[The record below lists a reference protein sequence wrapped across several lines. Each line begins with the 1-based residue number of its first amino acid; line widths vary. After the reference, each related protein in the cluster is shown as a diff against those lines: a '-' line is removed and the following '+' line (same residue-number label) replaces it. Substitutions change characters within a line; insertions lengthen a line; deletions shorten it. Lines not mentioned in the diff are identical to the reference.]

1 LNQSKSDAARSLREH
16 AETQDVPAGEGRQL
30 ARRTRF
36 LRAALVLAL
45 LVTLTVV
52 IFFYPFLFVT
62 IHAGERGVLW
72 SRWTGTELDTIY
84 LEGTQFVLPWNK
96 IVIYDVRYK
105 VANQT
110 LMLLSSDGLPI
121 TVDMMVRYRPA
132 DRLLARLHEQIGP
145 DYVNVVVLPE
155 VATALREVVAKCTV
169 EDLYESRF
177 SEVRDAMLTEAR
189 KETGKRYVVLDD
201 VMFKNIRLPEPVS
214 QAIQHKIQQQQQFE
228 EMKYVLNMEEAEAER
243 KVIESKGIEEQQ
255 RHIDNTLTDRLLE
268 YKSIEATKSLAQSP
282 NSKIVVIG
290 NGMRGG
296 PPIILSP
303 GDQPAQQ
310 QKR

>member
-1 LNQSKSDAARSLREH
+1 MNQSKSDAARSLREH
-16 AETQDVPAGEGRQL
+16 AEAQDVPAREGRQL

-36 LRAALVLAL
+36 LQAALVLAL

-310 QKR
+310 KR